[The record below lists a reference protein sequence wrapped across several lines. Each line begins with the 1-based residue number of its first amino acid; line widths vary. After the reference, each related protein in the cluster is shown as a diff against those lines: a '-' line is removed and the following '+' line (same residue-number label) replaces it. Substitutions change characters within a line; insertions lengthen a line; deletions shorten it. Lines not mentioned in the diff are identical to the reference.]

1 LGEVWFLRIYD
12 SSHKLHQE
20 LVKGQA
26 NVIVS
31 RKVCVER
38 TDVWLT
44 HANKLKIMS

>member
-31 RKVCVER
+31 RKVCVFTEPS
-38 TDVWLT
+38 WF
-44 HANKLKIMS
+44 